1 MPQSERE
8 SARTGDASPAFH
20 CSCRY
25 GALDAAW
32 IHASGALDFA
42 TSPELERALADAH
55 AHARLVVLDLR
66 ELTFMGCAGMH
77 AIVEDSR
84 RARQTGGRLV
94 LVRGDPDVYRLF
106 AVTGSLDDVE
116 IADLERAPPLT
127 RTQRSLVSQS
137 VLATG

>member
-1 MPQSERE
+1 MPPSDTEP
-8 SARTGDASPAFH
+8 APTAGASRAFH
-20 CSCRY
+20 CSCRH

-42 TSPELERALADAH
+42 TSPELEQALADAH

-77 AIVEDSR
+77 AIVDDSR
-84 RARQTGGRLV
+84 RARQAGGRLV
-94 LVRGDPDVYRLF
+94 LVRGDPGIYRLF

-116 IADLERAPPLT
+116 IADLDRPPPLAQ
-127 RTQRSLVSQS
+127 TQRSLVSQS